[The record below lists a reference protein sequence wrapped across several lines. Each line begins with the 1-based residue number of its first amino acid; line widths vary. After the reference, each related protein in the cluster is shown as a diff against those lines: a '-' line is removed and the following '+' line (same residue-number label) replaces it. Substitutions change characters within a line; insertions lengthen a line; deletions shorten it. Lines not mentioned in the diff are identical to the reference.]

1 MVQSRIFARNR
12 ALGYVSNHIPLVTRY
27 ILRRKEHFVVTCV
40 GRAFHTY
47 GCKHFTLLSVSGLH
61 PDNITCLATDT
72 FHVYTACAN
81 DVYAWR
87 RGTDLKHTYKGH
99 EYPVHLLLPFGA
111 HLLSVDESSNLKV
124 FFISI

>member
-27 ILRRKEHFVVTCV
+27 ILKRKEHLVVTCV

-72 FHVYTACAN
+72 FHVYTASAN
-81 DVYAWR
+81 NIYAWR
-87 RGTDLKHTYKGH
+87 RGTDLKHIYKGH
-99 EYPVHLLLPFGA
+99 EHPVHLLLPFGA

-124 FFISI
+124 SLFFI